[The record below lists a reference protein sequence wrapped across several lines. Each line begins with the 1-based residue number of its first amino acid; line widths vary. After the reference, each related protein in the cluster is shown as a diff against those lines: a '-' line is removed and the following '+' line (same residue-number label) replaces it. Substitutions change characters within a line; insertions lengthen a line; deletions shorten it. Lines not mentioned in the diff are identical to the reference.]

1 MVLLFRQIDVL
12 VRKDLLLLF
21 NPKSRAS
28 TIWRAFIIPIAFA
41 CYMSIILQVYWPK
54 ENYGVGSPNQI
65 RALPDAMNLATGG
78 RDTLVLIN
86 SISSGGDI
94 DRVIQLIAQL
104 VQSSG
109 KVVKILNDDTLLIE
123 TCRSNLQG
131 TTNCYGAVIFN
142 SSPKEGPGGF
152 WNYTLRADASF
163 GTYID
168 VGKSTND
175 VEIYQIPLQ
184 HAVDAAIA
192 TVNSTGDA
200 VALPS
205 RIDEY
210 RMYFA
215 LPTPHQANVPK
226 LLHLRRRRNG
236 WTISS

>member
-1 MVLLFRQIDVL
+1 MVLLFRQIAVL
-12 VRKDLLLLF
+12 VRKDLLLF
-21 NPKSRAS
+21 FSPKTLTS
-28 TIWRAFIIPIAFA
+28 TIWRAFIIPIVFA
-41 CYMSIILQVYWPK
+41 CYMSIILKVYWPK

-78 RDTLVLIN
+78 RNTLVLVN

-94 DRVIQLIAQL
+94 DRVIQLIAQP

-109 KVVKILNDDTLLIE
+109 RVVEILNDDSLLIE
-123 TCRSNLQG
+123 TCRSTLQG

-142 SSPKEGPGGF
+142 SSPKEGPGGL
-152 WNYTLRADASF
+152 WNYTLRADAAF
-163 GTYID
+163 GTNID

-205 RIDEY
+205 RVDEY
-210 RMYFA
+210 RM
-215 LPTPHQANVPK
+215 
-226 LLHLRRRRNG
+226 
-236 WTISS
+236 